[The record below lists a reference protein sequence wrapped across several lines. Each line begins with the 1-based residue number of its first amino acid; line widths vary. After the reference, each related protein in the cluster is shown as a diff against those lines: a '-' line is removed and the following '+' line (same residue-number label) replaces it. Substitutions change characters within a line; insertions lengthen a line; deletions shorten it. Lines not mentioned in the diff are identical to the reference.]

1 MHDFEED
8 AACPRTNTNRQTRAG
23 TNRRNRTAKLRK
35 PNRKSQLYCS
45 LIRYIFYCL
54 LSPTRV
60 FSFKHSVIRNKH
72 FWAHTWLSG
81 RYGISAVPNSSGID
95 FDSLNKNSAN
105 ILATAH
111 LFGTQQH
118 PVTPKQAL
126 LGPHIAFR
134 GLRRPTLG
142 FNACAAAVPNL
153 QINTQPRNP
162 DPSSFDAQCC
172 FPRATNAYNAAQ

>member
-118 PVTPKQAL
+118 PVTPQTSTF
-126 LGPHIAFR
+126 GPAH
-134 GLRRPTLG
+134 
-142 FNACAAAVPNL
+142 
-153 QINTQPRNP
+153 
-162 DPSSFDAQCC
+162 C
-172 FPRATNAYNAAQ
+172 FPGVTEAYAWFQCLCCRSPKSADKYSAP